1 MMDES
6 FTSLLE
12 TELMTKTTAKI
23 YSQRMNEK
31 MSVIFKNRVILM
43 QTHHR
48 ERTGHVVQVG

>member
-23 YSQRMNEK
+23 YRQRMNEK
-31 MSVIFKNRVILM
+31 MCQLYLKI
-43 QTHHR
+43 
-48 ERTGHVVQVG
+48 E

>member
-1 MMDES
+1 MDES

-12 TELMTKTTAKI
+12 TELMAKTTAKI
-23 YSQRMNEK
+23 YQQKMNEK
-31 MSVIFKNRVILM
+31 ICQLYLNRIILM